1 MNLLALIAL
10 AFGMSTDAFAA
21 AVVRGTSEAQLAKS
35 ANSLTVTP
43 KTALKIGM
51 IFGMTEAIT
60 PIIGYFIGK
69 FAHSWVQAFDHWLSF
84 VLLVGIGGHLIYE
97 TLMDKEDSEEADAE
111 ADNDMP
117 KSPSLAK
124 TILTA
129 IATSIDAMVVGV
141 SLAFLGVSIWLA
153 SLLIGIATFI
163 MASVGVFVGAKLGA
177 KVGKIAQIIG
187 GLVLMGIGG
196 LILMTHLASH

>member
-21 AVVRGTSEAQLAKS
+21 AVVRGTSEAQLTKTTS
-35 ANSLTVTP
+35 HTVTP

-60 PIIGYFIGK
+60 PIVGYFIGK

-97 TLMDKEDSEEADAE
+97 TLKGDDEGADAE
-111 ADNDMP
+111 ADGNDTP

-141 SLAFLGVSIWLA
+141 SLAFLGVNIWLA

-187 GLVLMGIGG
+187 GLVLIGIGG
-196 LILMTHLASH
+196 FILMTHLSHH

>member
-1 MNLLALIAL
+1 MNLLTLIAL

-21 AVVRGTSEAQLAKS
+21 AVVRGTSEAQLAKTTS
-35 ANSLTVTP
+35 HTVTP

-60 PIIGYFIGK
+60 PIVGYFIGK

-97 TLMDKEDSEEADAE
+97 TLMDKREDEGADVE
-111 ADNDMP
+111 TDDNDTP
-117 KSPSLAK
+117 KPPSLAK

-141 SLAFLGVSIWLA
+141 SLAFLGVNIWLA

-187 GLVLMGIGG
+187 GLVLMSIGG
-196 LILMTHLASH
+196 FILMTHLASH